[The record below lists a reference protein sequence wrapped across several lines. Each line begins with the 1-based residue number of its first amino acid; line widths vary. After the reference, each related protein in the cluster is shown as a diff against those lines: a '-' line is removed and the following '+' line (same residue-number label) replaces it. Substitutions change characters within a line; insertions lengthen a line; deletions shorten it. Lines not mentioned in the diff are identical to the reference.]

1 MEDYQQKGFRFVDK
15 YNKEDTLSW
24 IDSWCLFAF
33 FCLIYRKEVGNEE
46 EDWVDSGGSSISN
59 ISY

>member
-1 MEDYQQKGFRFVDK
+1 MEDYQQKGFRFVVR

-24 IDSWCLFAF
+24 IDSRCLFAF

-46 EDWVDSGGSSISN
+46 EDRVDSGGSSISN
-59 ISY
+59 SSY